1 MIHFQDADLL
11 RNVLVKDFE
20 YFVDRDHSF
29 SHKIRKTQQKA
40 DNIWMEQLTA
50 AEGGLF
56 IFEFLVFEL
65 YFGPIMFAV
74 FGINCTVAS
83 L

>member
-1 MIHFQDADLL
+1 MIHFQDPDLL

-29 SHKIRKTQQKA
+29 SQKIRKTQQRA

-56 IFEFLVFEL
+56 IFEF

-74 FGINCTVAS
+74 Q
-83 L
+83 